1 MRIYLGAKFFG
12 HDSAIFLV
20 DANEKRLVAL
30 ASERITRYKHD
41 DIIAIPA
48 IDACIDYLGLDSLQV
63 SELVV
68 ANSFL
73 THADYVFPAK
83 QYEHECNKR
92 RRYNAPYLK
101 EYLVQER
108 KFSNRIKNWLFKRS
122 SRKIAFPDYLLGLL
136 ASRFPNARV
145 TIKSYDHETCH
156 AIGAY
161 FSSGFQKALLITMDG
176 HGDNG
181 VFSRVMLGEN
191 GKFTSLSESTSP
203 RRVFDFSFGNRR
215 VYSECS
221 LGGIYSYFTGALGFT
236 PGADEGKVEALAAF
250 SEPINALLSN
260 LEEACY
266 VDAEGTIQI
275 IHDRIENLLRIDRFE
290 QLVGQYSKE
299 SLSSTVQE
307 LLERVTLKY
316 VRYWIGKTGCG
327 YLSVSGG
334 VFANVILNMKI
345 FEGIVQNLH
354 IMPAMADDGVAEGA
368 AMIAMADNQEDISW
382 ISNQKVPYWGRSY
395 DMKGVLAV
403 LEANDSLIEY
413 KYIGREW
420 CRIAADKVVE
430 GRVGAIFHGRMEW
443 GPRALGHRSIVA
455 NACDPIM
462 RKRINLE
469 IKRRPEF
476 QPFCPSILDE
486 DREELFERV
495 YLNRHMTC
503 AFRMRP
509 TYVDKFPCAVH
520 IDGTARAQFVTRDE
534 GEYYDFLCELKK
546 KIGIGICI
554 NTSFNKHG
562 RTMVESPQDAIR
574 DFLDT
579 DLDFLVIEGYWVTRK
594 QAMSRVNE

>member
-12 HDSAIFLV
+12 HDSAIFLA
-20 DANEKRLVAL
+20 DASGKRLVAL
-30 ASERITRYKHD
+30 ASERVTRYKHD

-48 IDACIDYLGLDSLQV
+48 MDACIDYLEIDPLQV

-73 THADYVFPAK
+73 THLDYVLPVK
-83 QYEHECNKR
+83 QYEHECRKR
-92 RRYNAPYLK
+92 QRYNAPYLK
-101 EYLVQER
+101 EYLSKEHQ
-108 KFSNRIKNWLFKRS
+108 FTNRVRNWLFRHL
-122 SRKIAFPDYLLGLL
+122 SRKVALPDYLQALL
-136 ASRFPNARV
+136 ASKFPNANV
-145 TIKSYDHETCH
+145 KIKSYDHETCH

-161 FSSGFQKALLITMDG
+161 FSSGFQKTLLITMDG

-181 VFSRVMLGEN
+181 VFSRVILGEE
-191 GKFTSLSESTSP
+191 GKFTFLSESASTA
-203 RRVFDFSFGNRR
+203 RIFDFSFGNRR
-215 VYSECS
+215 IFSECS
-221 LGGIYSYFTGALGFT
+221 LGGIYSFFTDALGFT

-250 SEPINALLSN
+250 SEPIHALLSD
-260 LEEACY
+260 LEKACY
-266 VDAEGTIQI
+266 VDAEGSVQI
-275 IHDRIENLLRIDRFE
+275 IHNKIENLLRIDRFE
-290 QLVGQYSKE
+290 QLIGQYSKE

-316 VRYWIGKTGCG
+316 VRYWIDKTGCE

-345 FEGIVQNLH
+345 FEDIVQNFH
-354 IMPAMADDGVAEGA
+354 VMPAMADDGVAEGA
-368 AMIAMADNQEDISW
+368 AMIAMANNQEDVSW
-382 ISNQKVPYWGRSY
+382 IINQKVPYWGRSY
-395 DMKGVLAV
+395 DKKDVLAV
-403 LEANDSLIEY
+403 LEASDSLIEY
-413 KYIGREW
+413 KYIGHEW
-420 CRIAADKVVE
+420 CQIAADEVVKS
-430 GRVGAIFHGRMEW
+430 RVGAIFHGRMEW

-455 NACDPIM
+455 NAGDPIM

-486 DREELFERV
+486 DREELFEKA
-495 YLNRHMTC
+495 YPNRHMTC
-503 AFRMRP
+503 AFRMRSA
-509 TYVDKFPCAVH
+509 YVDKFPCAVH
-520 IDGTARAQFVTRDE
+520 IDGTARAQFVTQDE

-579 DLDFLVIEGYWVTRK
+579 DLDFLIIEGYWVTRK
-594 QAMSRVNE
+594 QVNK